1 MKVMIVDDSP
11 AMRSLIRD
19 IVAPVADEVVEC
31 SDGDQAVDCYA
42 CERPDWTVMDYRMA
56 HLSGLEATRAL
67 RARWPLCRVL
77 LISELGGPDLPAAAR
92 EAGAAGYLSKD
103 HLASRLVPLLTAPPP
118 PSPG

>member
-42 CERPDWTVMDYRMA
+42 CERPDWTVMDYRLA
-56 HLSGLEATRAL
+56 LLSGLEATRAL

-92 EAGAAGYLSKD
+92 EAGAAAYLSKD